1 MDPIYEKLTE
11 ILERTV
17 RVETKV
23 DNLTEEQ
30 QSIEEVRNV
39 AFDAQSMA
47 RSAHKRIEKIDKIIF
62 WIATT
67 VIGAVIFAVLALIFV
82 EKG

>member
-1 MDPIYEKLTE
+1 MDPIYEKLSE

-30 QSIEEVRNV
+30 QSIEEIRTI
-39 AFDAQSMA
+39 ASDAQSRA
-47 RSAHKRIEKIDKIIF
+47 RSAHKRLDKIDKIVY
-62 WIATT
+62 WLATT
-67 VIGAVIFAVLALIFV
+67 VIGAVIFAVLALVFI